1 MKNLLVIDSSARRTD
16 HVIAG
21 YNSISKQ
28 LGALFIDEWMKKSH
42 QDTIV
47 YRDVGAMPPE
57 FISQDW
63 IAAVFTPEAQ
73 RSVAQHQLL
82 ALSDTLI
89 AEVEAADLIIMTA
102 PMYNYG
108 MPAALKAWFDQVIRI
123 NKTFTFDLNRGDTPL
138 EPMFQGKT
146 LVLLSSAGEFGFEP
160 GGIKAHMNHLGTH
173 IEVLSK
179 YLGVNSFY
187 EIRSEYQEFGDARHE
202 QSLADAKAAAI
213 ALAGQ
218 LRDQSSVLVP
228 SPA

>member
-16 HVIAG
+16 HAIAG

-28 LGALFIDEWMKKSH
+28 LGALFIDEWMKKNH

-63 IAAVFTPEAQ
+63 IAAVFTPETQ
-73 RSVAQHQLL
+73 RSAVQHQLL

-108 MPAALKAWFDQVIRI
+108 MPATLKAWFDQVIRI

-138 EPMFQGKT
+138 EPIFQGKT
-146 LVLLSSAGEFGFEP
+146 LVLLSSTGEFGFEQ
-160 GGIKAHMNHLGTH
+160 GGFRAHMNHLGTH

-179 YLGVNSFY
+179 YLGVNAFY
-187 EIRSEYQEFGDARHE
+187 EIRSEYQEFGDARHK
-202 QSLADAKAAAI
+202 QSLTDAKAAVI
-213 ALAGQ
+213 ALADQ
-218 LRDQSSVLVP
+218 LRTQSSVLAP
-228 SPA
+228 SSV